1 MPTPQDPEDAG
12 YNIGIELEVYFKL
25 HGDPGAGPVS
35 RESCEEVAKKIALS
49 YNENLLVGKRRL
61 EADWSHHP
69 GRVPNSLASKGLWC
83 VTEDLSI
90 PDNDHDKGREYPY
103 IL

>member
-25 HGDPGAGPVS
+25 HGHPGAGPTSKES
-35 RESCEEVAKKIALS
+35 REQFGKKVASS

-61 EADWSHHP
+61 EADWSDHP
-69 GRVPNSLASKGLWC
+69 GRVPNSPASKGLWC

-90 PDNDHDKGREYPY
+90 PDHEHDKGRKYPY